1 MDIGGG
7 GLSQAL
13 PDAPL
18 PIDCR
23 IAAVDKRQTETH
35 YCDMNSQDM
44 NGQIEE
50 ILRGCYDLHVHAAPD
65 GSRERRMDALEVA
78 RCAYEAEMGGF
89 ALKSHDYNT
98 APLAYALNRMYPG
111 LKALGAIALNRAVG
125 GVNPDAV
132 QAAADLGAQV
142 VWMPTF
148 SADFWQRNRGGG
160 KREGLRVA
168 NDDGSLG
175 AGVGETLEI
184 IAANDMTVASGHIAP
199 SEAIALFAAAKAQGV
214 RRMIATHPGG
224 AASLDERRRMIA
236 LGAYAE
242 CAFLACMPARATMTP
257 VNLVETLRALGVA
270 NCIVTTALGQW
281 MNPPPAEGMR
291 MAIAALLDAGM
302 SADEVSTLVKR
313 NPAQLLGVE

>member
-1 MDIGGG
+1 MAAG

-13 PDAPL
+13 PNAPL

-35 YCDMNSQDM
+35 YCDMNAQDM

-111 LKALGAIALNRAVG
+111 LKVFGAIALNRSVG

-148 SADFWQRNRGGG
+148 SADFWLRNRGGKG
-160 KREGLRVA
+160 DGLRVA
-168 NDDGSLG
+168 DDDGSLR

-224 AASLDERRRMIA
+224 AASIDERRRMIA

-242 CAFLACMPARATMTP
+242 CAFLACMPARAVMTP
-257 VNLVETLRALGVA
+257 GKLVETLRALGVN

-313 NPAQLLGVE
+313 NPAQLLGAE

>member
-1 MDIGGG
+1 
-7 GLSQAL
+7 
-13 PDAPL
+13 
-18 PIDCR
+18 
-23 IAAVDKRQTETH
+23 
-35 YCDMNSQDM
+35 
-44 NGQIEE
+44 
-50 ILRGCYDLHVHAAPD
+50 
-65 GSRERRMDALEVA
+65 MDALEVA

-111 LKALGAIALNRAVG
+111 LKAFGAIALNRSVG

-148 SADFWQRNRGGG
+148 SAEFWQRNRGDG

-168 NDDGSLG
+168 NADGSLRP
-175 AGVGETLEI
+175 GVGETLEI
-184 IAANDMTVASGHIAP
+184 IAANDMTVAAGNIAP
-199 SEAIALFAAAKAQGV
+199 SEAIALFTAAKAQGV

-242 CAFLACMPARATMTP
+242 CAFLACMPARAEITP
-257 VNLVETLRALGVA
+257 SELAATLRALGVD

-291 MAIAALLDAGM
+291 MAIAALLDAGV

>member
-13 PDAPL
+13 PNAPL

-23 IAAVDKRQTETH
+23 IATVGKRQIIAH

-65 GSRERRMDALEVA
+65 GNRERRMDALEVA

-111 LKALGAIALNRAVG
+111 LKAFGAIALNHSVG

-142 VWMPTF
+142 IWMPTF
-148 SADFWQRNRGGG
+148 SADFWQRNRGG

-168 NDDGSLG
+168 NDDGSLR

-184 IAANDMTVASGHIAP
+184 IAANDMAVASGHIAP

-224 AASLDERRRMIA
+224 AASIDERRRMIA

-242 CAFLACMPARATMTP
+242 CAFLACMPARAEITP
-257 VNLVETLRALGVA
+257 SELAATLRALGVD

-302 SADEVSTLVKR
+302 GADEVSTLVKR

>member
-13 PDAPL
+13 PNAPL

-111 LKALGAIALNRAVG
+111 LKVFGAIALNRSVG

-148 SADFWQRNRGGG
+148 SADFWQR

-168 NDDGSLG
+168 NDDGSLR

-184 IAANDMTVASGHIAP
+184 IAANDMTVAAGNIAP

-224 AASLDERRRMIA
+224 VASIDERRRMIA

-242 CAFLACMPARATMTP
+242 CAFLACMPARAAMTP
-257 VNLVETLRALGVA
+257 AKLVETLRALGVA

>member
-1 MDIGGG
+1 
-7 GLSQAL
+7 
-13 PDAPL
+13 
-18 PIDCR
+18 
-23 IAAVDKRQTETH
+23 
-35 YCDMNSQDM
+35 
-44 NGQIEE
+44 
-50 ILRGCYDLHVHAAPD
+50 
-65 GSRERRMDALEVA
+65 MDALEVA

-111 LKALGAIALNRAVG
+111 LKAFGAIALNRSVG

-142 VWMPTF
+142 VWMPTI
-148 SADFWQRNRGGG
+148 SADFWLRNRGG

-168 NDDGSLG
+168 NDDGSLR

-184 IAANDMTVASGHIAP
+184 IAANDMAVASGHIAP

-224 AASLDERRRMIA
+224 AASVDERRRMIA

-257 VNLVETLRALGVA
+257 PQLADTLRALGVS

-281 MNPPPAEGMR
+281 MNPPAAEGMR